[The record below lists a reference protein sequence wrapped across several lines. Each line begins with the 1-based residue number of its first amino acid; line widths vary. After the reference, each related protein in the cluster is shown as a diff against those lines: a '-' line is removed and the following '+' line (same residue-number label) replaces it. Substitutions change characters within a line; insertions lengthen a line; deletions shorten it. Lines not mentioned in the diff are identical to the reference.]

1 MFAIQRGRPMG
12 SPPRPLSLR
21 TRKAI
26 LVIGCPRSGTRYT
39 NEVLR
44 QMGLKVEHE
53 KMGRD
58 GTVSSWFAVDD
69 YYYPRA
75 HGGRRADF
83 HFDLVVHQVRH
94 PLDVIGSLETAMNP
108 AWWHWQQAHTGISKE
123 SEYPGS
129 RFWLAWNERCEAQPT
144 DLSLRVEAM
153 EDAWPTLSELLFGE
167 ERPLPNVSPETGRLR
182 RPNRRAPSW
191 DDLGPYAEPVRK
203 KAAEYGY
210 AV

>member
-1 MFAIQRGRPMG
+1 MFAIRRGRPMG
-12 SPPRPLSLR
+12 SPPLR
-21 TRKAI
+21 ASARMRKRI

-39 NEVLR
+39 AEVLR
-44 QMGLKVEHE
+44 QMGVKVEHE
-53 KMGRD
+53 RMGRD
-58 GTVSSWFAVDD
+58 GTVSSWFTVDD

-83 HFDLVVHQVRH
+83 EFDCVVHQVRH

-123 SEYPGS
+123 SDYPGA
-129 RFWLAWNERCEAQPT
+129 RFWLAWNEMCEQQPT
-144 DLSLRVEAM
+144 DLAYRVEAM
-153 EDAWPTLSELLFGE
+153 DEAWVGLSWLLFGE
-167 ERPLPNVSPETGRLR
+167 VRSLPSVSKEMGRLR
-182 RPNRRAPSW
+182 RPNRKTPSW
-191 DDLGPYAEPVRK
+191 DDLGPYAEDVKK